1 MTEGGG
7 SVGWTDQKREVAS
20 WKLNKGL
27 FLHHPFCTICSSPL
41 QQPSLF
47 LSETE
52 KRRPWLCCLAATLT
66 QWFCIITLTRQFSQ
80 SHVSAAFCPLHKR
93 SIHCLRLSHM
103 VECSGVAPEETSSH
117 FHAAF
122 KFLFALKATELP
134 PWLPFCMSRASW
146 MAHTVY

>member
-1 MTEGGG
+1 M
-7 SVGWTDQKREVAS
+7 
-20 WKLNKGL
+20 
-27 FLHHPFCTICSSPL
+27 CSSPL

-134 PWLPFCMSRASW
+134 PWLPFWAEFPGWHVQYINSALGYVWKCTFCAAQQRKKRKLSFIGAL
-146 MAHTVY
+146 